1 MLLNEQYTFEVNPS
15 SFTKED
21 KLQSENILY
30 WFQEAA
36 SQHSEKFHIGFH
48 DLIKDNIIWMVARNK
63 YEILSDF
70 PKNKKVII
78 ETWPHPYSSFEIER
92 DYLLKDEEG
101 KVYIK
106 GTSLWCLYSKEK
118 QRLMPTKCA
127 EIEGA
132 EYCLEKN
139 FDEPF
144 LRIAITESDAFK
156 TCFQHTINVED
167 VDRNGHMNNCRY
179 SHLVDLAL
187 LEGEKEIQRFEIN
200 YVMQCYEHEELV
212 IKKYRKEKEIF
223 VLGEKKEGIVFITR
237 ILLR

>member
-1 MLLNEQYTFEVNPS
+1 MILA
-15 SFTKED
+15 D
-21 KLQSENILY
+21 KIIQLRKRCGMSQDELAELINVSRQSVSKWEGALSVPDLDKILKM
-30 WFQEAA
+30 
-36 SQHSEKFHIGFH
+36 SEIFG
-48 DLIKDNIIWMVARNK
+48 V
-63 YEILSDF
+63 S
-70 PKNKKVII
+70 
-78 ETWPHPYSSFEIER
+78 T

-144 LRIAITESDAFK
+144 LRIAITESDAFE

-187 LEGEKEIQRFEIN
+187 LKDEKEIQRFEIN